1 MQQVISSVIAL
12 IVLLSGSRASA
23 AQQPTA
29 AESARR
35 MQPRIMLWS
44 WQKIEDLRDLDT
56 NKAGVA
62 LLAGRFTVDQDK
74 IALEPRLAQLQLP
87 HGCYKEAVVRVEM
100 KQLPS
105 EKDVDR
111 ISAQLAQSIV
121 HVALAHGRVDGLQI
135 DYDAKQLERDFYVK
149 LLKHLRQQLP
159 ADLTLSMTALASWSQ
174 GDQWLRQSIERDH
187 LPIDY
192 VVPMFF
198 TMGVGKNQAVHL
210 LQDNLPGPFNGNRS
224 IGFSL
229 GEASTVSLISSKLK
243 RLDRIYLFCSP
254 GWRLDRIK
262 AAETLID
269 QNLVNQTLVKEQKN
283 GI

>member
-1 MQQVISSVIAL
+1 VQLVISSVIAL
-12 IVLLSGSRASA
+12 IVLLSGRTAIA
-23 AQQPTA
+23 AQQPTEA
-29 AESARR
+29 DSARR

-62 LLAGRFTVDQDK
+62 LLAGRFTVDQNK

-87 HGCYKEAVVRVEM
+87 SGCYKEAVVRVEV

-105 EKDVDR
+105 EKDLDQV
-111 ISAQLAQSIV
+111 SAQLAQSIV
-121 HVALAHGRVDGLQI
+121 DLALAHGRVDGLQI
-135 DYDAKQLERDFYVK
+135 DYDAKQLERAFYIK

-174 GDQWLRQSIERDH
+174 GDQWLRQSIAREH
-187 LPIDY
+187 LPVDY

-198 TMGVGKNQAVHL
+198 TMGVGKDQAVNL
-210 LQDNLPGPFNGNRS
+210 LQDNLPGSFNGNRS

-229 GEASTVSLISSKLK
+229 GEASTISLISSKLK
-243 RLDRIYLFCSP
+243 QLDRIYLFCSP
-254 GWRLDRIK
+254 GWRLDRINTAGK
-262 AAETLID
+262 LIG
-269 QNLVNQTLVKEQKN
+269 QSLVNQNSVKEQKN